1 MKKYKHYILGV
12 PLTIIFYIL
21 LYYTVLKEYNF
32 GVFFGEITFLELIV
46 YSFGFIIITLVI
58 AFLIILIPVVFW
70 EMVKSIFNKK

>member
-46 YSFGFIIITLVI
+46 VCFGFIIITLII
-58 AFLIILIPVVFW
+58 AFLIILIPLVFW
-70 EMVKSIFNKK
+70 EMVKSTFNKK

>member
-32 GVFFGEITFLELIV
+32 GVFFGEITFLGLIV
-46 YSFGFIIITLVI
+46 VCFGFIIITLII
-58 AFLIILIPVVFW
+58 AFLIILIPLVFW
-70 EMVKSIFNKK
+70 EMVKSTFNKK